1 MPFMSTKKSKIQ
13 TRVLIAASL
22 LVASI
27 LSSILISVLS
37 NQKQSFWIANRELTP
52 GQQIAATDISKVQ
65 VNISAISNNYVP
77 ADFNPIGSIVI
88 NRIQRTSLIATQSI
102 SSQNEAINSAE
113 VSLTIRAIDLPAT
126 VLAGDRISIY
136 LLEDAEAGAFPSE
149 PELVLSDIYLGSI
162 ERKNSN
168 FGSEAAITIAIGREE
183 ISDVL
188 RSTTYG
194 RLVVVKL
201 NGWKQYSHNHYGD
214 IWQQFWEFCV

>member
-13 TRVLIAASL
+13 TRLLIAASL

-27 LSSILISVLS
+27 LSSVLISVLS

-52 GQQIAATDISKVQ
+52 GQQIAASDISKVQ
-65 VNISAISNNYVP
+65 VNISAISINYVP
-77 ADFNPIGSIVI
+77 ADVNPIGSIVI

-102 SSQNEAINSAE
+102 SSQNETINSAE
-113 VSLTIRAIDLPAT
+113 VSLTIRAIDLPGS

-188 RSTTYG
+188 RATTYG

-201 NGWKQYSHNHYGD
+201 NG
-214 IWQQFWEFCV
+214 

>member
-1 MPFMSTKKSKIQ
+1 MPFMSTNKSKIQ
-13 TRVLIAASL
+13 GRVLIAAAL
-22 LVASI
+22 LVASL
-27 LSSILISVLS
+27 LSSVLISVIS

-65 VNISAISNNYVP
+65 VNISAISNNYVA
-77 ADFNPIGSIVI
+77 ADMNPVGSIVI

-102 SSQNEAINSAE
+102 STQNETINSAE
-113 VSLTIRAIDLPAT
+113 VSLTIRAIDIPT
-126 VLAGDRISIY
+126 NVLAGDRISIY

-149 PELVLSDIYLGSI
+149 PEVVLSDIYLGSI

-188 RSTTYG
+188 RATTYG

-201 NGWKQYSHNHYGD
+201 NGWKQYSYSHHGYLG
-214 IWQQFWEFCV
+214 

>member
-1 MPFMSTKKSKIQ
+1 MPFMSTNKSKIQ
-13 TRVLIAASL
+13 GRILIAAAL
-22 LVASI
+22 LVASL
-27 LSSILISVLS
+27 LSSVLISVIS

-65 VNISAISNNYVP
+65 VNISAISNNYVA
-77 ADFNPIGSIVI
+77 ADMNPVGSIVI

-102 SSQNEAINSAE
+102 STQNETINSAE
-113 VSLTIRAIDLPAT
+113 VSLTIRAIDIPT
-126 VLAGDRISIY
+126 NVLAGDRISIY

-149 PELVLSDIYLGSI
+149 PEVVLSDIYLGSI

-188 RSTTYG
+188 RATTYG

-201 NGWKQYSHNHYGD
+201 NG
-214 IWQQFWEFCV
+214 

>member
-1 MPFMSTKKSKIQ
+1 MPYMSTKKSKIQ

-27 LSSILISVLS
+27 LSSVLISALS

-52 GQQIAATDISKVQ
+52 GQQIAASDISKVQ

-77 ADFNPIGSIVI
+77 AGVNPIGSIVI

-102 SSQNEAINSAE
+102 SSQNQAINSAE
-113 VSLTIRAIDLPAT
+113 VSLTIRAIDLPAA

-136 LLEDAEAGAFPSE
+136 LLEDAESGAFPSE
-149 PELVLSDIYLGSI
+149 PELILSDIYLGAI
-162 ERKNSN
+162 ERKSSS
-168 FGSEAAITIAIGREE
+168 FGSEVAITIAIGREE

-188 RSTTYG
+188 RATTYG

-201 NGWKQYSHNHYGD
+201 NG
-214 IWQQFWEFCV
+214 

>member
-1 MPFMSTKKSKIQ
+1 MPFMSTNKSKIQ
-13 TRVLIAASL
+13 GRILIAAAL
-22 LVASI
+22 LVASL
-27 LSSILISVLS
+27 LSSVLISVIS

-65 VNISAISNNYVP
+65 VNISAISNNYVA
-77 ADFNPIGSIVI
+77 ADMNPVGSIVI

-102 SSQNEAINSAE
+102 STQNETINSAE
-113 VSLTIRAIDLPAT
+113 VSLTIRAIDIPT
-126 VLAGDRISIY
+126 NVLAGDRISIY

-149 PELVLSDIYLGSI
+149 PEVVLSDIYLGSI

-188 RSTTYG
+188 RATTYG
-194 RLVVVKL
+194 RLVVVRL
-201 NGWKQYSHNHYGD
+201 NG
-214 IWQQFWEFCV
+214 

>member
-1 MPFMSTKKSKIQ
+1 MSTKKSKIQ
-13 TRVLIAASL
+13 TRVLLAASL

-27 LSSILISVLS
+27 LSSILISTLS

-52 GQQIAATDISKVQ
+52 GQQIAASDISKVQ
-65 VNISAISNNYVP
+65 VNISAISNNYVS
-77 ADFNPIGSIVI
+77 AGINPIGSIVI

-113 VSLTIRAIDLPAT
+113 VSLTIRAIDLPVT

-136 LLEDAEAGAFPSE
+136 LLEDAESGAFPSE

-188 RSTTYG
+188 RATTYG

-201 NGWKQYSHNHYGD
+201 NG
-214 IWQQFWEFCV
+214 

>member
-1 MPFMSTKKSKIQ
+1 MSTKKSKIQ
-13 TRVLIAASL
+13 TRLLIAASL

-27 LSSILISVLS
+27 LSSVLISVLS

-52 GQQIAATDISKVQ
+52 GQQIAASDISKVQ
-65 VNISAISNNYVP
+65 VNISAISTNYVP
-77 ADFNPIGSIVI
+77 ADVNPIGSIVI

-102 SSQNEAINSAE
+102 SSQNETINSAE
-113 VSLTIRAIDLPAT
+113 VSLTIRAIDLPGS

-188 RSTTYG
+188 RATTYG

-201 NGWKQYSHNHYGD
+201 NG
-214 IWQQFWEFCV
+214 

>member
-13 TRVLIAASL
+13 TRALIAASL

-27 LSSILISVLS
+27 LSSVLISVIS
-37 NQKQSFWIANRELTP
+37 NQQESFWIANRELTP
-52 GQQIAATDISKVQ
+52 GQQIAASDISKAQ
-65 VNISAISNNYVP
+65 VNISAISSNYI
-77 ADFNPIGSIVI
+77 ATDINPIGSIVI
-88 NRIQRTSLIATQSI
+88 NRIQRSSLIATQSI
-102 SSQNEAINSAE
+102 SSQSDSINSAE
-113 VSLTIRAIDLPAT
+113 ISLTIRAIDLPAA

-136 LLEDAEAGAFPSE
+136 LLEDAESGAFPSE
-149 PELVLSDIYLGSI
+149 PELVLSDIYLGAI

-168 FGSEAAITIAIGREE
+168 FGSEVAITIAIGRDE

-201 NGWKQYSHNHYGD
+201 NG
-214 IWQQFWEFCV
+214 

>member
-1 MPFMSTKKSKIQ
+1 MSIKKSKIQ
-13 TRVLIAASL
+13 TRVLVAASL

-27 LSSILISVLS
+27 LSSVLISVLS

-52 GQQIAATDISKVQ
+52 GQQIAASDISKVQ
-65 VNISAISNNYVP
+65 VNISAISDNYVP
-77 ADFNPIGSIVI
+77 AGVNPIGSIVI

-113 VSLTIRAIDLPAT
+113 VSLTIRTIDLPAS

-136 LLEDAEAGAFPSE
+136 LLEDAQLGAFPSE

-188 RSTTYG
+188 RATTYG

-201 NGWKQYSHNHYGD
+201 NG
-214 IWQQFWEFCV
+214 

>member
-1 MPFMSTKKSKIQ
+1 MPFMSIKKSKIQ

-27 LSSILISVLS
+27 LSSVLISVLS

-52 GQQIAATDISKVQ
+52 GQQIAASDISKVQ
-65 VNISAISNNYVP
+65 VNISAISDNYVP
-77 ADFNPIGSIVI
+77 VGINPIGSIVI

-102 SSQNEAINSAE
+102 SSQNENINSAE

-136 LLEDAEAGAFPSE
+136 LLEDAEVGAFPSE

-188 RSTTYG
+188 RATTYG

-201 NGWKQYSHNHYGD
+201 NG
-214 IWQQFWEFCV
+214 

>member
-1 MPFMSTKKSKIQ
+1 MSTKKSKIQ
-13 TRVLIAASL
+13 TRLLIAASL

-27 LSSILISVLS
+27 LSSVLISVLS

-52 GQQIAATDISKVQ
+52 GQQIAASDISKVQ
-65 VNISAISNNYVP
+65 VNISAISINYVP
-77 ADFNPIGSIVI
+77 ADVNPIGSIVI

-149 PELVLSDIYLGSI
+149 PEVVLSDIYLGSI

-188 RSTTYG
+188 RATTYG

-201 NGWKQYSHNHYGD
+201 NG
-214 IWQQFWEFCV
+214 

>member
-22 LVASI
+22 LVASV

-37 NQKQSFWIANRELTP
+37 NQKQNFWIANRELTP
-52 GQQIAATDISKVQ
+52 GQQIAASDISKVQ
-65 VNISAISNNYVP
+65 VNISAISNNYVT
-77 ADFNPIGSIVI
+77 ADVNPIGSIVI
-88 NRIQRTSLIATQSI
+88 NRIHRTSLIATQSI

-113 VSLTIRAIDLPAT
+113 VSLTIRAIDIPTT

-136 LLEDAEAGAFPSE
+136 LLEDAEPGAFPSE

-168 FGSEAAITIAIGREE
+168 FGSEAAITLAIGREE

-201 NGWKQYSHNHYGD
+201 NG
-214 IWQQFWEFCV
+214 

>member
-1 MPFMSTKKSKIQ
+1 MSTKKTKIQ
-13 TRVLIAASL
+13 TRVLIAATL

-27 LSSILISVLS
+27 LSSVLISVLS

-52 GQQIAATDISKVQ
+52 GQQIAASDVSLAQ
-65 VNISAISNNYVP
+65 VNISAISGIYI
-77 ADFNPIGSIVI
+77 ASGINPIGSIVI
-88 NRIQRTSLIATQSI
+88 NRIQRSSLIATQSI
-102 SSQNEAINSAE
+102 SSQSESINSAE
-113 VSLTIRAIDLPAT
+113 LSLTVRAIDLPAA

-136 LLEDAEAGAFPSE
+136 LLEDAETGAFPSE
-149 PELVLSDIYLGSI
+149 PELVLSDIYLGAI

-201 NGWKQYSHNHYGD
+201 NG
-214 IWQQFWEFCV
+214 

>member
-37 NQKQSFWIANRELTP
+37 NQKQSYWIANRELTP

-77 ADFNPIGSIVI
+77 AGVNPIGSIVI

-113 VSLTIRAIDLPAT
+113 ISLTIRAIDLPAT

-136 LLEDAEAGAFPSE
+136 LVEDAEAGAFPSE
-149 PELVLSDIYLGSI
+149 PELVLSDIYLGSV

-188 RSTTYG
+188 RATTYG

-201 NGWKQYSHNHYGD
+201 NG
-214 IWQQFWEFCV
+214 

>member
-1 MPFMSTKKSKIQ
+1 MPFMSTKKTKIQ
-13 TRVLIAASL
+13 TRVLIAGSL

-27 LSSILISVLS
+27 LSSVLISVLS

-52 GQQIAATDISKVQ
+52 GQQIAASDISKVQ
-65 VNISAISNNYVP
+65 VNISAISNNYLP
-77 ADFNPIGSIVI
+77 ADVNPIGSIVI
-88 NRIQRTSLIATQSI
+88 NRIQRSSLIATQSV

-113 VSLTIRAIDLPAT
+113 VSLTIRAIDLPTT

-168 FGSEAAITIAIGREE
+168 FGSEAAVTIAIGREE

-188 RSTTYG
+188 RATTYG

-201 NGWKQYSHNHYGD
+201 NG
-214 IWQQFWEFCV
+214 

>member
-1 MPFMSTKKSKIQ
+1 MSTKKSKIQ

-27 LSSILISVLS
+27 LSSVLISVLS

-52 GQQIAATDISKVQ
+52 GQQIAASDISKVQ

-77 ADFNPIGSIVI
+77 TDVNPIGSIVI

-102 SSQNEAINSAE
+102 SSQNETINSAE

-188 RSTTYG
+188 RATTYG

-201 NGWKQYSHNHYGD
+201 NG
-214 IWQQFWEFCV
+214 

>member
-1 MPFMSTKKSKIQ
+1 MSIKKSKIQ
-13 TRVLIAASL
+13 TRVLVAASL

-27 LSSILISVLS
+27 LSSVLISALS

-52 GQQIAATDISKVQ
+52 GQQIAASDISKVQ
-65 VNISAISNNYVP
+65 VNISAISDNYVP
-77 ADFNPIGSIVI
+77 AGVNPIGSIVI

-113 VSLTIRAIDLPAT
+113 VSLTIRAIDLPAS

-136 LLEDAEAGAFPSE
+136 LLEDAQLGAFPSE

-188 RSTTYG
+188 RATTYG

-201 NGWKQYSHNHYGD
+201 NG
-214 IWQQFWEFCV
+214 

>member
-1 MPFMSTKKSKIQ
+1 MSIKKSKIQ
-13 TRVLIAASL
+13 TRVLVAASL

-27 LSSILISVLS
+27 LSSVLISVLS

-52 GQQIAATDISKVQ
+52 GQQIAASDISKVQ
-65 VNISAISNNYVP
+65 VNISAISDNYVP
-77 ADFNPIGSIVI
+77 AGVNPIGSIVI

-113 VSLTIRAIDLPAT
+113 VSLTIRAIDLPAS

-136 LLEDAEAGAFPSE
+136 LLEDAQLGAFPSE

-188 RSTTYG
+188 RATTYG

-201 NGWKQYSHNHYGD
+201 NG
-214 IWQQFWEFCV
+214 

>member
-1 MPFMSTKKSKIQ
+1 MSTKKSKIQ

-27 LSSILISVLS
+27 LTSFLISVLS

-52 GQQIAATDISKVQ
+52 GQQIAASDISKVQ

-77 ADFNPIGSIVI
+77 AGVNPIGSIVI

-102 SSQNEAINSAE
+102 SSQNETINSAE
-113 VSLTIRAIDLPAT
+113 VSLTIRAIDLPGT

-188 RSTTYG
+188 RATTYG

-201 NGWKQYSHNHYGD
+201 NG
-214 IWQQFWEFCV
+214 

>member
-1 MPFMSTKKSKIQ
+1 MPFMSTNKSKIQ
-13 TRVLIAASL
+13 GRILIAAAL
-22 LVASI
+22 LVASL
-27 LSSILISVLS
+27 LSSVLISVIS

-65 VNISAISNNYVP
+65 VNISAISNNYVA
-77 ADFNPIGSIVI
+77 ADMNPVGSIVI

-102 SSQNEAINSAE
+102 STQNETINSAE
-113 VSLTIRAIDLPAT
+113 VSLTIRAIDIPT
-126 VLAGDRISIY
+126 NVLAGDRISIY

-149 PELVLSDIYLGSI
+149 PEVVLSDIYLGSI

-188 RSTTYG
+188 RATTYG

-201 NGWKQYSHNHYGD
+201 NGWKQ
-214 IWQQFWEFCV
+214 

>member
-1 MPFMSTKKSKIQ
+1 MSTKKSKIQ

-27 LSSILISVLS
+27 LTSFLISVLS

-52 GQQIAATDISKVQ
+52 GQQIAASDISKVQ

-77 ADFNPIGSIVI
+77 ADVNPIGSIVI

-102 SSQNEAINSAE
+102 SSQNETINSAE
-113 VSLTIRAIDLPAT
+113 VSLTIRAIDLPGT

-188 RSTTYG
+188 RATTYG

-201 NGWKQYSHNHYGD
+201 NG
-214 IWQQFWEFCV
+214 

>member
-27 LSSILISVLS
+27 LSSVLISVIS
-37 NQKQSFWIANRELTP
+37 NQKHSFWIANRELTP

-65 VNISAISNNYVP
+65 VNISAISNNYVSS
-77 ADFNPIGSIVI
+77 DVNPIGSIVI

-136 LLEDAEAGAFPSE
+136 LLDDADKGAFPSE
-149 PELVLSDIYLGSI
+149 PEIVLSDIYLGSI

-168 FGSEAAITIAIGREE
+168 FGSEVAITIAIGREE
-183 ISDVL
+183 ISGVL
-188 RSTTYG
+188 RATTYG

-201 NGWKQYSHNHYGD
+201 NG
-214 IWQQFWEFCV
+214 

>member
-1 MPFMSTKKSKIQ
+1 MSTKKSKIQ

-27 LSSILISVLS
+27 LSSVLISVLS

-52 GQQIAATDISKVQ
+52 GQQIAASDISKVQ

-77 ADFNPIGSIVI
+77 AGVNPIGSIVI

-102 SSQNEAINSAE
+102 SSQNETINSAE
-113 VSLTIRAIDLPAT
+113 VSLTIRAIDLPGS

-136 LLEDAEAGAFPSE
+136 LLEDAEVGAFPSE

-188 RSTTYG
+188 RATTYG

-201 NGWKQYSHNHYGD
+201 NG
-214 IWQQFWEFCV
+214 

>member
-13 TRVLIAASL
+13 TRVLIAAAL

-65 VNISAISNNYVP
+65 VNISAISDNYVR
-77 ADFNPIGSIVI
+77 ASVNPIGSVVI

-126 VLAGDRISIY
+126 ILAGDRISIY

-149 PELVLSDIYLGSI
+149 PVLVLGDIYLGSV

-168 FGSEAAITIAIGREE
+168 FGSEAAITIAIGRNE

-188 RSTTYG
+188 RATTYG

-201 NGWKQYSHNHYGD
+201 NG
-214 IWQQFWEFCV
+214 

>member
-52 GQQIAATDISKVQ
+52 GQQIAASDISKVQ

-77 ADFNPIGSIVI
+77 TEVNPIGSIVI

-102 SSQNEAINSAE
+102 SSQNETINSAE
-113 VSLTIRAIDLPAT
+113 VSLTIRAIDLPGT

-136 LLEDAEAGAFPSE
+136 LLEDAEAGTFPSE

-188 RSTTYG
+188 RATTYG

-201 NGWKQYSHNHYGD
+201 NG
-214 IWQQFWEFCV
+214 